1 MRNGGVRVGLLIFS
15 VVCFVSAQTA
25 DKPAAGLHC
34 ELQLNYEVLTT
45 HPQSHLHFLLF
56 SEQDGLKVYED
67 WNMWGYFART
77 FDLTVSGTKNYQ
89 VTRRERVWDKNY
101 PKAVTIN
108 RGGVLVTDIYLCDGT
123 WRVSPKLPVQ
133 EVSVRMVGRYT
144 LRPRT
149 GVSADPSW
157 YLLEDVWIG
166 TINSAPVE
174 LSLSKE
180 CVLQLNS
187 DRR

>member
-1 MRNGGVRVGLLIFS
+1 
-15 VVCFVSAQTA
+15 
-25 DKPAAGLHC
+25 
-34 ELQLNYEVLTT
+34 
-45 HPQSHLHFLLF
+45 
-56 SEQDGLKVYED
+56 
-67 WNMWGYFART
+67 MWGYFSRT

-89 VTRRERVWDKNY
+89 VTRRERGWDKNN
-101 PKAVTIN
+101 PKAVTIH

-133 EVSVRMVGRYT
+133 EVSVRMAGRYT

-149 GVSADPSW
+149 GVSADPSF
-157 YLLEDVWIG
+157 YPREDVWVG

-174 LSLSKE
+174 LYLSKE

-187 DRR
+187 DRP

>member
-1 MRNGGVRVGLLIFS
+1 MRNGGARVGLLILV
-15 VVCFVSAQTA
+15 VVCLVSAQTA

-34 ELQLNYEVLTT
+34 ELQLNSEVLTT

-77 FDLTVSGTKNYQ
+77 FDLTVSENRNYQ
-89 VTRRERVWDKNY
+89 VTRRERGWDKNY

-108 RGGVLVTDIYLCDGT
+108 RGRVLVTDIYLCDGT

-133 EVSVRMVGRYT
+133 EVSVRMAGRYT

-149 GVSADPSW
+149 GVSAAPSF
-157 YLLEDVWIG
+157 YPLEDVWVG

-174 LSLSKE
+174 LYLSNE

-187 DRR
+187 DRP